1 MASANNSGQM
11 WNPELENYFVQDEL
25 FGSTFTPVNQLQS
38 DPQSGLQVVNGG
50 QSEGSNFLSGG
61 TAGVI
66 RGKPLTIKGRER
78 ELRERLPDFRVVRS
92 GRRKR
97 SIQAFRQNGSIEIHI
112 PDRLTRKQELE
123 IIPEMIEMV
132 LTREAKSRKSDEQL
146 MAWAQEVLAE
156 HLSDFDPITERPKS
170 ITWRA
175 MRERWGSCTTVDKT
189 IRISDRLNS
198 APLYV
203 LKHVLLHELIHLRIS
218 DHGEEFQRLLERNPD
233 SARAESFLEGFEL
246 GSSGN
251 SDIYL

>member
-1 MASANNSGQM
+1 MKSAANM
-11 WNPELENYFVQDEL
+11 WNPEDNSDFIQEEL
-25 FGSTFTPVNQLQS
+25 FDSNLAPMSGSDSNVK
-38 DPQSGLQVVNGG
+38 
-50 QSEGSNFLSGG
+50 SESNFL
-61 TAGVI
+61 TPQRPQTI
-66 RGKPLTIKGRER
+66 RGRER

-132 LTREAKSRKSDEQL
+132 LAREAKSRKSDEQL
-146 MAWAQEVLAE
+146 MAWAREVIAD
-156 HLSDFDPITERPKS
+156 HLPDFDPESERPKS

-203 LKHVLLHELIHLRIS
+203 IKHVLLHELIHLRIPG
-218 DHGEEFQRLLERNPD
+218 HGQDFEALLKRNPD
-233 SARAESFLEGFEL
+233 ADRAESFLEGFEL

>member
-1 MASANNSGQM
+1 MSASNSVNNPANHPAGDQISSGQM
-11 WNPELENYFVQDEL
+11 RPNELWNSELENFFIQDEL
-25 FGSTFTPVNQLQS
+25 FGPTFTTVNS
-38 DPQSGLQVVNGG
+38 D
-50 QSEGSNFLSGG
+50 FLSSGAKSS
-61 TAGVI
+61 TL
-66 RGKPLTIKGRER
+66 GKPLTIKGRER
-78 ELRERLPDFRVVRS
+78 ELREHLPDFRVVRS

-112 PDRLTRKQELE
+112 PDRLTRRQELE

-132 LTREAKSRKSDEQL
+132 LAREAKSRKSDEQL
-146 MAWAQEVLAE
+146 MSWANEVLAE
-156 HLSDFDPITERPKS
+156 HLADFDPITERPKS

-203 LKHVLLHELIHLRIS
+203 LKHVLLHELIHLRIA
-218 DHGEEFQRLLERNPD
+218 DHGDEFQRLLERNPD